1 MGINLEKG
9 GTINLNKCID
19 LSKRP
24 QGLNKVTVGLG
35 WDVNTGYGASYDLD
49 AMAGCL
55 NANGVLANGDSSFI
69 YFGHKNGK
77 GLYLTGDN
85 LTGEGDGDDEQ
96 IVVNLNEIPSNVSVI
111 SFAVIIYSARSRGQ
125 YFGKVRNAYI
135 RVVDDVSGKELVR
148 YNLTDEF
155 HKETGVIVGELERD
169 GAGGWQFNAIG
180 HGLMNATH
188 STLKADYESSG
199 DAPANY
205 NNSNNNYGSSYGSS
219 QENSYQGTSQQ
230 NDKKGFFGKLFGR

>member
-1 MGINLEKG
+1 MPVRNGDENMGINLEKG
-9 GTINLNKCID
+9 STINLNKCID

-35 WDVNTGYGASYDLD
+35 WDVNTGYGADYDLD

-55 NANGVLANGDSSFI
+55 NSDGVLASGDNSFI
-69 YFGHKNGK
+69 YFGHKRGR

-96 IVVNLNEIPSNVSVI
+96 IVVNLNDIPANVQVI

-169 GAGGWQFNAIG
+169 TTGGWKFNAIG

-188 STLKADYESSG
+188 TTLKQDYASTGDSSNG
-199 DAPANY
+199 MG
-205 NNSNNNYGSSYGSS
+205 NNSYGFG
-219 QENSYQGTSQQ
+219 QGNQKT
-230 NDKKGFFGKLFGR
+230 GFFGKLFGR

>member
-35 WDVNTGYGASYDLD
+35 WDVNTGYGADYDLD

-96 IVVNLNEIPSNVSVI
+96 IVVNLNEIPSDVSVI

-125 YFGKVRNAYI
+125 YFGKVKNAYI
-135 RVVDDVSGKELVR
+135 RVVDDVSGQELVR

-169 GAGGWQFNAIG
+169 NVGGWKFNAIG

-188 STLKADYESSG
+188 TTLKQDYNSTGGSS
-199 DAPANY
+199 
-205 NNSNNNYGSSYGSS
+205 SNNYSGNSSSE
-219 QENSYQGTSQQ
+219 QPR
-230 NDKKGFFGKLFGR
+230 KKGLFGGLFGR

>member
-1 MGINLEKG
+1 MPVRNGDENMGINLEKG

-35 WDVNTGYGASYDLD
+35 WDVNTGYGADYDLD

-55 NANGVLANGDSSFI
+55 NSNGVLASGDSSFI
-69 YFGHKNGK
+69 YFGHKQGR

-96 IVVNLNEIPSNVSVI
+96 IVVNLNDIPADVSVI

-169 GAGGWQFNAIG
+169 TTGGWKFNAIG

-188 STLKADYESSG
+188 TTLKQDYASTGGSSNGMSNNSYSSG
-199 DAPANY
+199 
-205 NNSNNNYGSSYGSS
+205 
-219 QENSYQGTSQQ
+219 QGNQKT
-230 NDKKGFFGKLFGR
+230 GFFGKLFGR